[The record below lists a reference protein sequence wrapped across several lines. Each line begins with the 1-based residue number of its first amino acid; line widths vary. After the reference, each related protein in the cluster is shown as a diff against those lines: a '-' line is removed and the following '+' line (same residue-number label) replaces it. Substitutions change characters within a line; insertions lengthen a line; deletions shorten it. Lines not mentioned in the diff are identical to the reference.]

1 MKFNVHPLFWL
12 AVIVLIIIAGP
23 LLGIWALNTL
33 FPALAIPY
41 TIETWFAVVL
51 LSGLSKTTIG
61 NKD

>member
-41 TIETWFAVVL
+41 TVETWFAVVL